1 MERESLTG
9 TILIIDDTPA
19 NIGVLHD
26 SLLELGHKVLV
37 ARNGAS
43 GIETAKHAFP
53 DLILLDVMMPEMD
66 GFETCAELKENSD
79 TSEIPIIFMTALS
92 ETEDKVRGFDAG
104 AVDYI
109 TKPFQTEE
117 VKARVASQLYARR
130 LQEDLE
136 TENESRKIA
145 ERRLQE
151 ANSQLEERVAERTED
166 LKKALN
172 ELETL
177 KDRLADE
184 VVHLTSEIKQDHNFE
199 EIIGDS
205 KELKSVLKKVEL
217 VGPTEASV
225 LIQGESGTGKEL
237 IARAIHN
244 ASPLKE
250 RPLIKVNCGAIATNL
265 VESELFG
272 HEKGAFTGAIK
283 QRPGR
288 FELADGGTLFLD
300 EVGELEPEVQV
311 KLLRVL
317 QEGEFERLGGTE
329 TLHVEVRIIAA
340 TNRNLLDEVEKGN
353 FREDLYYRL
362 NVFPLQL
369 PPLRDR
375 SGDISLLAEFFLHK
389 YAKKMGK
396 SLTAIDSSIKKRLE
410 EYDWPGN
417 IRELQNTIERSVI
430 LESGKSL
437 DTIDFIM
444 GRAPKT
450 SEPKGLDE
458 LEAFEKKIYLRAM
471 KAANWKIGGADG
483 AAEILNR
490 PVSTVRDRVKKLG
503 IER

>member
-1 MERESLTG
+1 MERESISG

-26 SLLELGHKVLV
+26 SLVELGHKVLV
-37 ARNGAS
+37 ARNGAA

-66 GFETCAELKENSD
+66 GFETCEQLKEDND
-79 TSEIPIIFMTALS
+79 TAEIPVIFMTALS
-92 ETEDKVRGFDAG
+92 ETEDKVRGFEVG

-117 VKARVASQLYARR
+117 VEARVASQLYARR

-136 TENESRKIA
+136 TENESRKLA
-145 ERRLQE
+145 EKRLQE
-151 ANSQLEERVAERTED
+151 ANTQLEERVEERTEE
-166 LKKALN
+166 LRQALD
-172 ELETL
+172 ELEGL
-177 KDRLADE
+177 KNRLADE
-184 VVHLTSEIKQDHNFE
+184 VVQLTSEIKQEHNFE

-205 KELKSVLKKVEL
+205 KELKAVLKKVEL

-244 ASPLKE
+244 ASPLKD

-369 PPLRDR
+369 PPLRER
-375 SGDISLLAEFFLHK
+375 GGDIPLLAEFFLQK
-389 YAKKMGK
+389 YAQKMGK
-396 SLTAIDSSIKKRLE
+396 SLSSIDESVKQRLE
-410 EYDWPGN
+410 DYSWPGN

-430 LESGKSL
+430 LETGDALGS
-437 DTIDFIM
+437 IDFIM
-444 GRAPKT
+444 GRSPK
-450 SEPKGLDE
+450 SAEPQGLDE
-458 LEAFEKKIYLRAM
+458 LEEYEKKIYLRAL
-471 KAANWKIGGADG
+471 KEADWKIGGATG
-483 AAEILNR
+483 AAELLKR

-503 IER
+503 LER